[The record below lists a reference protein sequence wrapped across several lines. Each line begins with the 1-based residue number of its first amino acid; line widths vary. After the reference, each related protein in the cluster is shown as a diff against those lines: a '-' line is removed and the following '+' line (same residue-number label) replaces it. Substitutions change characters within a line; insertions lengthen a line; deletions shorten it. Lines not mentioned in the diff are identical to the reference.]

1 MLMEG
6 VAAKIKSMLRDSGLN
21 ARNLAA
27 MSHVHHTTIY
37 AILRKGEAARPHAT
51 VQVSI
56 DRALDTIGK
65 LVLEGKLPLST
76 GLSQEAKQT
85 HLARLVKQQA
95 ENE

>member
-1 MLMEG
+1 MDG
-6 VAAKIKSMLRDSGLN
+6 VATKIKNALRVSGLN

-37 AILRKGEAARPHAT
+37 TIMRKGEAARPHAT

-56 DRALDTIGK
+56 DRALDAIGK
-65 LVLEGKLPLST
+65 LVLEGKLPLPA
-76 GLSQEAKQT
+76 GLSQESKQAQ
-85 HLARLVKQQA
+85 LAQLVEQLS

>member
-1 MLMEG
+1 MED
-6 VAAKIKSMLRDSGLN
+6 VAARIKTTLHNSGLN

-56 DRALDTIGK
+56 DRALDAISK
-65 LVLEGKLPLST
+65 LILDGKLPLST
-76 GLSQEAKQT
+76 SLSQEAKQT
-85 HLARLVKQQA
+85 HLARLVEQLS
-95 ENE
+95 EFE